1 MKYLEIV
8 NNFISMIKYLKSE
21 NNIIN
26 VENNSKLNILSNE
39 DRNLIIEDIS
49 TEYKLILNNSFK
61 EIIIP
66 NIIICWHYKMNEK
79 ITTGGEINLKRTPS
93 LFVDTSKTSF
103 SDSLTKYGKKL
114 YDEGYRFFDSHPHAG
129 DGFFAA
135 IQIEKNTITDTVW
148 FVDIIYENI
157 EPMELDYLAYIEHTI
172 KLKGLYDWQYL
183 FMEDNLNNLDF
194 DITPLRKRLEDYP
207 KLFPGS
213 DVSEYMK
220 LYKEKGGE

>member
-1 MKYLEIV
+1 MNFIEIRNQFISLFNSLKKESIQV
-8 NNFISMIKYLKSE
+8 YNNFEKFELVTK
-21 NNIIN
+21 
-26 VENNSKLNILSNE
+26 E
-39 DRNLIIEDIS
+39 DKELIVKDIEDS
-49 TEYKLILNNSFK
+49 YKIEFDPRMK
-61 EIIIP
+61 EILIP
-66 NIIICWHYKMNEK
+66 NLSICWHYNINGKNE
-79 ITTGGEINLKRTPS
+79 TGGEFNLRGTPA
-93 LFVDTSKTSF
+93 LLNDTSKTSF
-103 SDSLTKYGKKL
+103 SDSLTSYGKKL
-114 YDEGYRFFDSHPHAG
+114 YKDGYRFFDSHPNAG

-148 FVDIIYENI
+148 FVDIIHENI
-157 EPMELDYLAYIEHTI
+157 EPMELDYPAYIEHTI